1 MANKTINKIRQ
12 NQILVFAFS
21 QVLVLSVSRQ
31 FIGPL
36 IPLISEELEV
46 GLDFIGSAIS
56 LSVFAL
62 FLVSISV
69 GNLIE
74 LIGLKKVLYIGLG
87 VSIAGSIMLYFSHS
101 FPIFIVAYFLLQLG
115 VGVLIIGNLSII
127 GSLYSTRRTSI
138 LIKVNM
144 GNTTGF
150 IIAPLIVSLMLF
162 IKINWRNF
170 YLFSLIILF
179 ALVIF
184 LLKLKIPK
192 MVRVGSNLKTLFV
205 ANRRIISNT
214 NFIMCGVIIFFYIS
228 VMNTFFMWF
237 TSYFQSIDIEIDIS
251 SLFLA
256 IYGAALFIGMVL
268 RSKLI
273 KHFREKR
280 ILLFSFIASFFL
292 LVGIL
297 FIQDLIF
304 KNILIF
310 LFGIAIAG
318 NFSITFSIASELFPE
333 YANSASGLMVAFANL
348 GVMVFQYLSGY
359 FSEYYSKNSILYINI
374 TILLVLIILTSVLNY
389 HKKFKFFIK

>member
-1 MANKTINKIRQ
+1 MANKTINRIKQ

-31 FIGPL
+31 IIGPL
-36 IPLISEELEV
+36 IPLISEELKV

-62 FLVSISV
+62 FLASLSV

-127 GSLYSTRRTSI
+127 GSLYSTRRTSS

-144 GNTTGF
+144 GNTAGF
-150 IIAPLIVSLMLF
+150 IIAPIIVSLMLF
-162 IKINWRNF
+162 IKIDWRNF
-170 YLFSLIILF
+170 YLFSLILLF
-179 ALVIF
+179 ALVII
-184 LLKLKIPK
+184 LWKIKVPM

-205 ANRRIISNT
+205 ANKRIISNT
-214 NFIMCGVIIFFYIS
+214 SFIMCGMIIFFYVS

-237 TSYFQSIDIEIDIS
+237 TSYFQNIDIEINIS

-256 IYGAALFIGMVL
+256 IYGAAIFIGMIL

-280 ILLFSFIASFFL
+280 ILLFSFIVSFFL
-292 LVGIL
+292 LIGIL

-318 NFSITFSIASELFPE
+318 NFSITFSIGSELFPE

-348 GVMVFQYLSGY
+348 GIMVFQYLSGY

-374 TILLVLIILTSVLNY
+374 AILLVLIILTSVLNY
-389 HKKFKFFIK
+389 YKKFK

>member
-1 MANKTINKIRQ
+1 VANKTINRIRQ

-87 VSIAGSIMLYFSHS
+87 VSVAGSIMLYFSHS

-144 GNTTGF
+144 GNTIGF

-170 YLFSLIILF
+170 YLFSLILLF
-179 ALVIF
+179 ALVIL
-184 LLKLKIPK
+184 LLKLKVPK

-214 NFIMCGVIIFFYIS
+214 NFIMCGVIIFFYVS

-256 IYGAALFIGMVL
+256 IYGAALFIGMAL

>member
-1 MANKTINKIRQ
+1 VANKTINKIRQ

-87 VSIAGSIMLYFSHS
+87 VSVAGSIMLYFSHS

-144 GNTTGF
+144 GNTIGF

-170 YLFSLIILF
+170 YLFSLILLF
-179 ALVIF
+179 ALVIL
-184 LLKLKIPK
+184 LLKLKVPK

-214 NFIMCGVIIFFYIS
+214 NFIMCGVIIFFYVS

-256 IYGAALFIGMVL
+256 IYGAALFIGMAL

-374 TILLVLIILTSVLNY
+374 TILLVLIILTSILNY
-389 HKKFKFFIK
+389 HKKFRFFIK

>member
-1 MANKTINKIRQ
+1 MANKTINRIKQ

-31 FIGPL
+31 IIGPL
-36 IPLISEELEV
+36 IPLISEELKV

-62 FLVSISV
+62 FLASLSV

-127 GSLYSTRRTSI
+127 GSLYSTRMTSS

-144 GNTTGF
+144 GNTAGF
-150 IIAPLIVSLMLF
+150 IIAPIIVSLMLF
-162 IKINWRNF
+162 IKIDWRNF
-170 YLFSLIILF
+170 YLFSLILLF
-179 ALVIF
+179 ALVII
-184 LLKLKIPK
+184 LWKIKVPM

-205 ANRRIISNT
+205 ANKRIISNT
-214 NFIMCGVIIFFYIS
+214 SFIMCGMIIFFYVS

-237 TSYFQSIDIEIDIS
+237 TSYFQNIDIEINIS

-256 IYGAALFIGMVL
+256 IYGAAIFIGMIL

-280 ILLFSFIASFFL
+280 ILLFSFIVSFFL
-292 LVGIL
+292 LIGIL

-318 NFSITFSIASELFPE
+318 NFSITFSIGSELFPE

-348 GVMVFQYLSGY
+348 GIMVFQYLSGY

-374 TILLVLIILTSVLNY
+374 AILLVLIILTSVLNY
-389 HKKFKFFIK
+389 YKKFK

>member
-1 MANKTINKIRQ
+1 MANKTINRIRQ
-12 NQILVFAFS
+12 NQILLFAFS

-31 FIGPL
+31 IIGPL
-36 IPLISEELEV
+36 IPLISEELKV

-62 FLVSISV
+62 FLVSMSV

-101 FPIFIVAYFLLQLG
+101 FPIFVVAYLLLQLG
-115 VGVLIIGNLSII
+115 AGILIIGNLSII
-127 GSLYSTRRTSI
+127 GNLYSTRRASSM
-138 LIKVNM
+138 IKVNM
-144 GNTTGF
+144 GSTIGF

-162 IKINWRNF
+162 IKIDWHNF
-170 YLFSLIILF
+170 YLFSLILLL

-184 LLKLKIPK
+184 LWKLKVPK

-205 ANRRIISNT
+205 ANRKIISNT
-214 NFIMCGVIIFFYIS
+214 SFIMCGMIIFFYFSIL
-228 VMNTFFMWF
+228 NTFFMWF
-237 TSYFQSIDIEIDIS
+237 TSYFQSIDIEINIS

-256 IYGAALFIGMVL
+256 IYGAALFIGMIL

-280 ILLFSFIASFFL
+280 ILLFGFIASFFL
-292 LVGIL
+292 LIGIL

-318 NFSITFSIASELFPE
+318 NFSITFSIGSELFPE
-333 YANSASGLMVAFANL
+333 YANSASGLMMAFANL
-348 GVMVFQYLSGY
+348 GIMVFQYLSGY

-374 TILLVLIILTSVLNY
+374 AILLVLIILTSVLNY
-389 HKKFKFFIK
+389 HKKFK

>member
-1 MANKTINKIRQ
+1 VANKTINRIRQ

-62 FLVSISV
+62 FLVSISA

-115 VGVLIIGNLSII
+115 VGVLIIGNFSII

-138 LIKVNM
+138 IIKVNM

-162 IKINWRNF
+162 ININWRNY

-184 LLKLKIPK
+184 LLKLKVPK
-192 MVRVGSNLKTLFV
+192 MVRVGSNLKTLLV

-214 NFIMCGVIIFFYIS
+214 NFIICGVIIFFYVS

-237 TSYFQSIDIEIDIS
+237 TSYFQSIDIEINIS

-280 ILLFSFIASFFL
+280 ILLFSFIVSFFL

-318 NFSITFSIASELFPE
+318 NFSITFSIGSELFPE
-333 YANSASGLMVAFANL
+333 YASSASGLMVAFANL
-348 GVMVFQYLSGY
+348 GIMVFQYLSGY
-359 FSEYYSKNSILYINI
+359 FSEHYSKNSILYINI
-374 TILLVLIILTSVLNY
+374 AILLVLIILTSILNY

>member
-1 MANKTINKIRQ
+1 MVNKTINRIRQ

-31 FIGPL
+31 LIGPL

-87 VSIAGSIMLYFSHS
+87 VSVAGSIMLYFSHS

-127 GSLYSTRRTSI
+127 GNLYSTRRASSM
-138 LIKVNM
+138 IKVNM
-144 GNTTGF
+144 GSTIGF

-162 IKINWRNF
+162 IKIDWHNF
-170 YLFSLIILF
+170 YLFSLILLL

-184 LLKLKIPK
+184 LWKLKVPK

-205 ANRRIISNT
+205 ANRKIISNT
-214 NFIMCGVIIFFYIS
+214 SFIMCGIIIFFYFSIL
-228 VMNTFFMWF
+228 NTFFMWF
-237 TSYFQSIDIEIDIS
+237 TSYFQSIDIEINIS

-256 IYGAALFIGMVL
+256 IYGAALFIGMIL

-280 ILLFSFIASFFL
+280 ILLFGFIASFFL
-292 LVGIL
+292 LIGIL

-318 NFSITFSIASELFPE
+318 NFSITFSIGSELFPE
-333 YANSASGLMVAFANL
+333 YANSASGLMMAFANL
-348 GVMVFQYLSGY
+348 GIMVFQYLSGY

-374 TILLVLIILTSVLNY
+374 AILLVLIILTSVLNY
-389 HKKFKFFIK
+389 HKKFK

>member
-1 MANKTINKIRQ
+1 MANKTINRIRQ
-12 NQILVFAFS
+12 NQILLFAFS

-31 FIGPL
+31 IIGPL
-36 IPLISEELEV
+36 IPLISEELKV

-62 FLVSISV
+62 FLVSMSV

-101 FPIFIVAYFLLQLG
+101 FPIFVVAYLLLQLG
-115 VGVLIIGNLSII
+115 AGILIIGNLSII
-127 GSLYSTRRTSI
+127 GNLYSTRRASSM
-138 LIKVNM
+138 IKVNM
-144 GNTTGF
+144 GSTIGF

-162 IKINWRNF
+162 IKIDWHNF
-170 YLFSLIILF
+170 YLFSLILLL

-184 LLKLKIPK
+184 LWKLKVPK

-205 ANRRIISNT
+205 ANRKIISNT
-214 NFIMCGVIIFFYIS
+214 SFIMCGIIIFFYFSIL
-228 VMNTFFMWF
+228 NTFFMWF
-237 TSYFQSIDIEIDIS
+237 TSYFQSIDIEINIS

-256 IYGAALFIGMVL
+256 IYGAALFIGMIL

-280 ILLFSFIASFFL
+280 ILLFGFIASFFL
-292 LVGIL
+292 LIGIL

-318 NFSITFSIASELFPE
+318 NFSITFSIGSELFPE
-333 YANSASGLMVAFANL
+333 YANSASGLMMAFANL
-348 GVMVFQYLSGY
+348 GIMVFQYLSGY

-374 TILLVLIILTSVLNY
+374 AILLVLIILTSVLNY
-389 HKKFKFFIK
+389 HKKFK

>member
-1 MANKTINKIRQ
+1 MANKTINRIKQ

-31 FIGPL
+31 IIGPL
-36 IPLISEELEV
+36 IPLISEELKV
-46 GLDFIGSAIS
+46 GLNFIGSAIS

-62 FLVSISV
+62 FLASLSV

-127 GSLYSTRRTSI
+127 GSLYSTRRTSS

-144 GNTTGF
+144 GNTAGF
-150 IIAPLIVSLMLF
+150 IIAPIIVSLMLF
-162 IKINWRNF
+162 IKIDWRNF
-170 YLFSLIILF
+170 YLFSLILLF
-179 ALVIF
+179 ALVII
-184 LLKLKIPK
+184 LWKIKVPM

-205 ANRRIISNT
+205 ANKRIISNT
-214 NFIMCGVIIFFYIS
+214 SFIMCGMIIFFYVS
-228 VMNTFFMWF
+228 VINTFFMWF
-237 TSYFQSIDIEIDIS
+237 TSYFQNIDIEINIS

-256 IYGAALFIGMVL
+256 IYGAALFIGMIL

-273 KHFREKR
+273 KHFREKS

-292 LVGIL
+292 LIGIL

-318 NFSITFSIASELFPE
+318 NFSITFSIGSELFPE
-333 YANSASGLMVAFANL
+333 YTGSASGLMVAFANL
-348 GVMVFQYLSGY
+348 GIMVFQYLSGY
-359 FSEYYSKNSILYINI
+359 FSEYYSKNSVLYINI
-374 TILLVLIILTSVLNY
+374 AILLVLIILTSVLNY
-389 HKKFKFFIK
+389 YKKFK

>member
-1 MANKTINKIRQ
+1 MANNTINRIRQ

-87 VSIAGSIMLYFSHS
+87 VSVAGSIMLYFSHS

-127 GSLYSTRRTSI
+127 GNLYSTRRASSM
-138 LIKVNM
+138 IKVNM
-144 GNTTGF
+144 GNTIGF

-162 IKINWRNF
+162 IKIDWHNF
-170 YLFSLIILF
+170 YLFSLILLF

-184 LLKLKIPK
+184 LLKLKVPK

-214 NFIMCGVIIFFYIS
+214 NFIMCGVIIFFYVS

-297 FIQDLIF
+297 FMQDLIF

-310 LFGIAIAG
+310 LFGVAIAG

-374 TILLVLIILTSVLNY
+374 TILLVLIILTSILNY
-389 HKKFKFFIK
+389 HKKFNFFIK

>member
-1 MANKTINKIRQ
+1 MANKTINRIKQ

-21 QVLVLSVSRQ
+21 QLLVLSVSRQ
-31 FIGPL
+31 IIGPL
-36 IPLISEELEV
+36 IPLISEELKV

-56 LSVFAL
+56 LSIFAL
-62 FLVSISV
+62 FLVSLSV

-115 VGVLIIGNLSII
+115 AGVLIIGNLSII
-127 GSLYSTRRTSI
+127 GSLYSTRRTSS
-138 LIKVNM
+138 LIKVSM
-144 GNTTGF
+144 GSTAGF
-150 IIAPLIVSLMLF
+150 VIAPIIVSLMLF
-162 IKINWRNF
+162 IKTDWRNF
-170 YLFSLIILF
+170 YIFSLILLF
-179 ALVIF
+179 ALVVV
-184 LLKLKIPK
+184 LWKLKVPR

-214 NFIMCGVIIFFYIS
+214 SFIMCGIIIFFYVS

-237 TSYFQSIDIEIDIS
+237 TSYFQNIDIKINIS

-256 IYGAALFIGMVL
+256 IYGAAIFIGMIL

-273 KHFREKR
+273 KHFREKS

-292 LVGIL
+292 LIGIL

-318 NFSITFSIASELFPE
+318 NFSLTFSIGSELFPE
-333 YANSASGLMVAFANL
+333 YANSASGLMVAFGNL
-348 GVMVFQYLSGY
+348 GIMVFQYLSGY
-359 FSEYYSKNSILYINI
+359 FSEYYSKNSVLYINI
-374 TILLVLIILTSVLNY
+374 AILLVLIILTSVLNY
-389 HKKFKFFIK
+389 YKKFK

>member
-1 MANKTINKIRQ
+1 MANKTINRIRQ

-87 VSIAGSIMLYFSHS
+87 VSVAGSIMLYFSHS

-144 GNTTGF
+144 GNTIGF

-170 YLFSLIILF
+170 YLFSLILLF
-179 ALVIF
+179 ALVIL
-184 LLKLKIPK
+184 LLKLKVPK

-214 NFIMCGVIIFFYIS
+214 NFIMCGVIIFFYVS

-310 LFGIAIAG
+310 LFGVAIAG

-374 TILLVLIILTSVLNY
+374 TILLVLIILTSILNY
-389 HKKFKFFIK
+389 HKKFNFFIK

>member
-1 MANKTINKIRQ
+1 MANKTINRIRQ

-87 VSIAGSIMLYFSHS
+87 VSVAGSIMLYFSHS

-127 GSLYSTRRTSI
+127 GNLYSTRRASSM
-138 LIKVNM
+138 IKVNM
-144 GNTTGF
+144 GNTIGF

-162 IKINWRNF
+162 IKIDWHNF
-170 YLFSLIILF
+170 YLFSLILLF

-184 LLKLKIPK
+184 LLKLKVPK

-214 NFIMCGVIIFFYIS
+214 NFIMCGVIIFFYVS

-297 FIQDLIF
+297 FMQDLIF

-310 LFGIAIAG
+310 LFGVAIAG

-374 TILLVLIILTSVLNY
+374 TILLVLIILTSILNY
-389 HKKFKFFIK
+389 HKKFNFFIK

>member
-1 MANKTINKIRQ
+1 VANKTINKIRQ

-87 VSIAGSIMLYFSHS
+87 VSVAGSIMLYFSHS

-144 GNTTGF
+144 GNTIGF

-170 YLFSLIILF
+170 YLFSLILLF
-179 ALVIF
+179 ALVIL
-184 LLKLKIPK
+184 LLKLKVPK

-214 NFIMCGVIIFFYIS
+214 NFIMCGVIIFFYVS

-256 IYGAALFIGMVL
+256 IYGAALFIGMAL

>member
-1 MANKTINKIRQ
+1 MANNTINRIRQ

-87 VSIAGSIMLYFSHS
+87 VSVAGSIMLYFSHS

-127 GSLYSTRRTSI
+127 GNLYSTRRASSM
-138 LIKVNM
+138 IKVNM
-144 GNTTGF
+144 GNTIGF

-162 IKINWRNF
+162 IKIDWHNF
-170 YLFSLIILF
+170 YLFSLILLF

-184 LLKLKIPK
+184 LLKLKVPK
-192 MVRVGSNLKTLFV
+192 MARVGSNLKTLFV

-214 NFIMCGVIIFFYIS
+214 NFIMCGVIIFFYVS

-297 FIQDLIF
+297 FMQDLIF

-374 TILLVLIILTSVLNY
+374 TILLVLIILTSILNY
-389 HKKFKFFIK
+389 HKKFNFFIK

>member
-1 MANKTINKIRQ
+1 MTNKTINRIRQ
-12 NQILVFAFS
+12 NQILVFAFL

-87 VSIAGSIMLYFSHS
+87 LSIAGSIMLYFSHS

-127 GSLYSTRRTSI
+127 GSLYSTRRTSV

-162 IKINWRNF
+162 INVNWHNF

-184 LLKLKIPK
+184 LLKLKVPK

-214 NFIMCGVIIFFYIS
+214 NFIMCGVIIFFYVS

-256 IYGAALFIGMVL
+256 IYGAAFFIGMVL

-273 KHFREKR
+273 KHFRGKR
-280 ILLFSFIASFFL
+280 ILLFSFIAP
-292 LVGIL
+292 
-297 FIQDLIF
+297 
-304 KNILIF
+304 
-310 LFGIAIAG
+310 
-318 NFSITFSIASELFPE
+318 FS
-333 YANSASGLMVAFANL
+333 
-348 GVMVFQYLSGY
+348 
-359 FSEYYSKNSILYINI
+359 YS
-374 TILLVLIILTSVLNY
+374 
-389 HKKFKFFIK
+389 

>member
-1 MANKTINKIRQ
+1 MANKTINRIRQ

-87 VSIAGSIMLYFSHS
+87 VSVAGSIMLYFSHS

-127 GSLYSTRRTSI
+127 GNLYSTRRASSM
-138 LIKVNM
+138 IKVNM
-144 GNTTGF
+144 GNTIGF

-162 IKINWRNF
+162 IKIDWHNF
-170 YLFSLIILF
+170 YLFSLILLF

-184 LLKLKIPK
+184 LWKLKVPK

-214 NFIMCGVIIFFYIS
+214 NFIMCGVIIFFYVS

-374 TILLVLIILTSVLNY
+374 TILLVLIILTSILNY
-389 HKKFKFFIK
+389 HKKFRFFIK

>member
-1 MANKTINKIRQ
+1 VANKTINRIRQ

-144 GNTTGF
+144 GNTIGF

-170 YLFSLIILF
+170 YLFSLILLF
-179 ALVIF
+179 ALVIL
-184 LLKLKIPK
+184 LLKLKVPK

-214 NFIMCGVIIFFYIS
+214 NFIMCGVIIFFYVS

-256 IYGAALFIGMVL
+256 IYGAALFIGMAL

>member
-1 MANKTINKIRQ
+1 MANKTINRIKQ

-31 FIGPL
+31 IIGPL
-36 IPLISEELEV
+36 IPLISEELKV

-62 FLVSISV
+62 FLVALSV

-87 VSIAGSIMLYFSHS
+87 VSIVGSIMLYFSHS

-115 VGVLIIGNLSII
+115 AGVLIIGNLSII
-127 GSLYSTRRTSI
+127 GSLYSTRRTSS
-138 LIKVNM
+138 LIKVSM
-144 GNTTGF
+144 GSTAGF
-150 IIAPLIVSLMLF
+150 VIAPIIVSLMLF
-162 IKINWRNF
+162 IKTDWRNF
-170 YLFSLIILF
+170 YIFSLILLF
-179 ALVIF
+179 ALVIV
-184 LLKLKIPK
+184 LWKLKVPRT
-192 MVRVGSNLKTLFV
+192 VRVGSNLKTLFV

-214 NFIMCGVIIFFYIS
+214 SFIMCGMIIFFYVS

-237 TSYFQSIDIEIDIS
+237 TSYFQNIDIKINIS

-256 IYGAALFIGMVL
+256 IYGAAIFIGMIL

-273 KHFREKR
+273 KHFREKS

-292 LVGIL
+292 LIGIL

-318 NFSITFSIASELFPE
+318 NFSLTFSIGSELFPE
-333 YANSASGLMVAFANL
+333 YANSASGLMVAFGNL
-348 GVMVFQYLSGY
+348 GIMVFQYLSGY
-359 FSEYYSKNSILYINI
+359 FSEYYSKNSVLYINI
-374 TILLVLIILTSVLNY
+374 AILLVLIILTSILNY
-389 HKKFKFFIK
+389 YKKFK

>member
-1 MANKTINKIRQ
+1 VANKTINRIRQ

-21 QVLVLSVSRQ
+21 QVLVLSASRQ
-31 FIGPL
+31 FVGPL
-36 IPLISEELEV
+36 IPLISEELKV

-62 FLVSISV
+62 FLVSISA

-87 VSIAGSIMLYFSHS
+87 VSIAGSIMLYFSYS

-127 GSLYSTRRTSI
+127 GSMYSTRRTSI

-144 GNTTGF
+144 GNTAGF

-162 IKINWRNF
+162 IKINWRNY

-192 MVRVGSNLKTLFV
+192 TVRIGSNLKTLFV

-237 TSYFQSIDIEIDIS
+237 TSYFQSIDIEIGIS

-256 IYGAALFIGMVL
+256 IYGAALLVGMAL

-280 ILLFSFIASFFL
+280 ILLFSFIVSFFL
-292 LVGIL
+292 LIGVL

-310 LFGIAIAG
+310 LFGVAIAG
-318 NFSITFSIASELFPE
+318 NFSITISLASGLFPE
-333 YANSASGLMVAFANL
+333 YANSASGLLLAFANL
-348 GVMVFQYLSGY
+348 GIMVFQYLSGY

-374 TILLVLIILTSVLNY
+374 VIILVLIILTSVLNY
-389 HKKFKFFIK
+389 HKKFRFH

>member
-1 MANKTINKIRQ
+1 MANKTINRIKQ

-31 FIGPL
+31 IIGPL
-36 IPLISEELEV
+36 IPLISEELKV

-62 FLVSISV
+62 FLASLSV

-87 VSIAGSIMLYFSHS
+87 VSIAGSSMLYFSHS

-127 GSLYSTRRTSI
+127 GSLYSTRRTSS

-144 GNTTGF
+144 GNTAGF
-150 IIAPLIVSLMLF
+150 SIAPIIVSLMLF
-162 IKINWRNF
+162 IKIDWRNF
-170 YLFSLIILF
+170 YLFSLILLF
-179 ALVIF
+179 ALVII
-184 LLKLKIPK
+184 LWKIKVPM
-192 MVRVGSNLKTLFV
+192 MVRVGSNLKTLFA
-205 ANRRIISNT
+205 ANKRIISNT
-214 NFIMCGVIIFFYIS
+214 SFIMCGMIIFFYVS

-237 TSYFQSIDIEIDIS
+237 TSYFQNIDIEINIS

-256 IYGAALFIGMVL
+256 IYGAALFIGMIL

-280 ILLFSFIASFFL
+280 ILLFSFIVSFFL
-292 LVGIL
+292 LIGIL

-310 LFGIAIAG
+310 LFGIAIVG
-318 NFSITFSIASELFPE
+318 NFSITFSIGSELFPE
-333 YANSASGLMVAFANL
+333 YASSASGLMVAFANL
-348 GVMVFQYLSGY
+348 GIMVFQYLSGY
-359 FSEYYSKNSILYINI
+359 F
-374 TILLVLIILTSVLNY
+374 
-389 HKKFKFFIK
+389 

>member
-1 MANKTINKIRQ
+1 MANKTINRIKQ

-21 QVLVLSVSRQ
+21 QVLVLAVSRQ
-31 FIGPL
+31 IIGPL
-36 IPLISEELEV
+36 IPLISEELKV
-46 GLDFIGSAIS
+46 GLDYIGSAIS

-62 FLVSISV
+62 FLVALSV
-69 GNLIE
+69 GSLIE

-115 VGVLIIGNLSII
+115 AGVLIIGNLSII
-127 GSLYSTRRTSI
+127 GSLYSTRKTSS

-144 GNTTGF
+144 GNTAGF
-150 IIAPLIVSLMLF
+150 IIAPIIVSLMLF
-162 IKINWRNF
+162 IKIDWRNF
-170 YLFSLIILF
+170 YLFSLILLF
-179 ALVIF
+179 ALVIV
-184 LLKLKIPK
+184 LWKLKVPRT
-192 MVRVGSNLKTLFV
+192 VRVSSNLKTLFV

-214 NFIMCGVIIFFYIS
+214 SFIMCGMIIFFYVS

-237 TSYFQSIDIEIDIS
+237 TSYFQNIDIKINIS

-256 IYGAALFIGMVL
+256 IYGAAIFIGMIL

-273 KHFREKR
+273 KHFREKS

-292 LVGIL
+292 LIGIL

-318 NFSITFSIASELFPE
+318 NFSITFSIGSELFPE
-333 YANSASGLMVAFANL
+333 YANSVSGLMVAFANL
-348 GVMVFQYLSGY
+348 GIMVFQYLSGY
-359 FSEYYSKNSILYINI
+359 FSEYYSKNSVLYINI
-374 TILLVLIILTSVLNY
+374 AILLVLIILTSILNY
-389 HKKFKFFIK
+389 YKKFK

>member
-1 MANKTINKIRQ
+1 VANKTINRIRQ

>member
-1 MANKTINKIRQ
+1 VANKTINRIRQ

-31 FIGPL
+31 LIGPL
-36 IPLISEELEV
+36 IPLISEELGV

-62 FLVSISV
+62 FLVSISA

-115 VGVLIIGNLSII
+115 VGVLIIGNFSII

-138 LIKVNM
+138 IIKVNM

-162 IKINWRNF
+162 ININWRNY

-184 LLKLKIPK
+184 LLKLKVPK
-192 MVRVGSNLKTLFV
+192 MVRVGSNLKTLLV

-214 NFIMCGVIIFFYIS
+214 NFIICGVIIFFYIS

-237 TSYFQSIDIEIDIS
+237 TSYFQSIDIEINIS

-280 ILLFSFIASFFL
+280 ILLFSFIVSFFL

-318 NFSITFSIASELFPE
+318 NFSITFSIGSELFPE
-333 YANSASGLMVAFANL
+333 DASSASGLMVAFANL
-348 GVMVFQYLSGY
+348 GIMVFQYLSGY
-359 FSEYYSKNSILYINI
+359 FSEHYSKNSILYINI
-374 TILLVLIILTSVLNY
+374 AILLVLIILTSILNY

>member
-1 MANKTINKIRQ
+1 MANKTINRIKQ

-31 FIGPL
+31 IIGPL
-36 IPLISEELEV
+36 IPLISEELKV

-62 FLVSISV
+62 FLASLSV

-127 GSLYSTRRTSI
+127 GNLYSTRRTSS

-144 GNTTGF
+144 GNTAGF
-150 IIAPLIVSLMLF
+150 IIAPIIVSLMLF
-162 IKINWRNF
+162 IKIDWRNF
-170 YLFSLIILF
+170 YLFSLILLF
-179 ALVIF
+179 ALVII
-184 LLKLKIPK
+184 LWKIKVPM
-192 MVRVGSNLKTLFV
+192 MVRVGSNLKTLFA
-205 ANRRIISNT
+205 ANKRIISNN
-214 NFIMCGVIIFFYIS
+214 NFIMYGIIIFFYVS

-237 TSYFQSIDIEIDIS
+237 TSYFQNIDIGINIS

-256 IYGAALFIGMVL
+256 IYGSALFIGMIL

-273 KHFREKR
+273 KHFRRKR

-292 LVGIL
+292 LIGVL

-333 YANSASGLMVAFANL
+333 HANSASGLMVAFANL
-348 GVMVFQYLSGY
+348 GIMVFQYLSGY

-374 TILLVLIILTSVLNY
+374 AILLVLIILTSVLNY
-389 HKKFKFFIK
+389 HKKFK

>member
-1 MANKTINKIRQ
+1 MANKTINRIKQ

-31 FIGPL
+31 IIGPL
-36 IPLISEELEV
+36 IPLISEELKV

-62 FLVSISV
+62 FLASLSV

-127 GSLYSTRRTSI
+127 GSLYSTRRTSS

-144 GNTTGF
+144 GNTAGF
-150 IIAPLIVSLMLF
+150 IIAPIIVSLMLF
-162 IKINWRNF
+162 IKIDWRNF
-170 YLFSLIILF
+170 YLFSLILLF
-179 ALVIF
+179 ALVII
-184 LLKLKIPK
+184 LWKIKVPM
-192 MVRVGSNLKTLFV
+192 MVRVGSNLKALFV
-205 ANRRIISNT
+205 ANKRIISNT
-214 NFIMCGVIIFFYIS
+214 SFIICGMIIFFYVS

-237 TSYFQSIDIEIDIS
+237 TSYFQNIDIEINIS

-256 IYGAALFIGMVL
+256 IYGAAIFIGMIL

-280 ILLFSFIASFFL
+280 ILLFSFIVSFFL
-292 LVGIL
+292 LIGIL

-318 NFSITFSIASELFPE
+318 NFSITFSIGSELFPE

-348 GVMVFQYLSGY
+348 GIMVFQYLSGY

-374 TILLVLIILTSVLNY
+374 AILLVLIILTSVLNY
-389 HKKFKFFIK
+389 YKKFK

>member
-1 MANKTINKIRQ
+1 MANKTTNRIRQ

-62 FLVSISV
+62 FLVSISA

-144 GNTTGF
+144 GNTAGF

-162 IKINWRNF
+162 ININWRNF

-179 ALVIF
+179 ALMIF
-184 LLKLKIPK
+184 LLKLKVPK
-192 MVRVGSNLKTLFV
+192 MVRVASNLKTLFV

-214 NFIMCGVIIFFYIS
+214 NFIMCGAIIFFYIS

-256 IYGAALFIGMVL
+256 IYGAALFIGMAL

-280 ILLFSFIASFFL
+280 ILLFSFIVSFFL

-310 LFGIAIAG
+310 LFGVAIAG
-318 NFSITFSIASELFPE
+318 NFSITISIASGLFPE
-333 YANSASGLMVAFANL
+333 YTNSASGLLLAFANL
-348 GVMVFQYLSGY
+348 GIMVFQYLSGY

-374 TILLVLIILTSVLNY
+374 IILLVLIILTSVLNY
-389 HKKFKFFIK
+389 HKKFRFFIK